1 VPSSRQFVTLAL
13 AGCVVFLG
21 IADYLTGPDVG
32 FSLFYL
38 APIVW
43 SAWHLD
49 RPTSLALVVLAS
61 GFWLGAEIGWR
72 GINVIS
78 LWNGFTRLGIYL
90 GMAWLTSLLRAEQRQ
105 LHELN
110 SKLQA
115 MLDHEQLLARTDSL
129 TALPNRRLFVDELKR
144 AIARSHRTD
153 TPLAVVYV
161 DLDNF
166 KPYNDRHGRLA
177 GDAVLRSLAD
187 VLKTYAA
194 GNSVA
199 ARLGGDEFG
208 VLLEQCAEPAA
219 DSIGRRLFQ
228 DLTVIVGNLT
238 TDTVG
243 INMGVACFERPPL
256 LPEAVIDL
264 ADAAMFCAKAQGH
277 NGIYV
282 THIGA
287 EPGLLHER
295 QTSATRSR

>member
-1 VPSSRQFVTLAL
+1 VPSSRLLITASL

-43 SAWHLD
+43 SAWYLD

-72 GINVIS
+72 GVNIIS

-90 GMAWLTSLLRAEQRQ
+90 GMAWLTSRLRVEQSQ
-105 LHELN
+105 LRELN
-110 SKLQA
+110 AKLQA

-129 TALPNRRLFVDELKR
+129 TTLPNRRLFVDELKR
-144 AIARSHRTD
+144 ASARSHRAN
-153 TPLAVVYV
+153 TPLAVAYL
-161 DLDNF
+161 DLDKF
-166 KPYNDRHGRLA
+166 KPYNDRQGRLA
-177 GDAVLRSLAD
+177 GDAVLRSIAD

-194 GNSVA
+194 GNSLA

-208 VLLEQCAEPAA
+208 VLLEQCTQPVA
-219 DSIGRRLFQ
+219 DTIGRRLFH

-238 TDTVG
+238 GETVG
-243 INMGVACFERPPL
+243 INMGIACFERPPL
-256 LPEAVIDL
+256 SPEAVIDL

-282 THIGA
+282 THIGVDPALVPGAHARFA
-287 EPGLLHER
+287 ER
-295 QTSATRSR
+295 

>member
-1 VPSSRQFVTLAL
+1 MPSSRPLVTVAL

-21 IADYLTGPDVG
+21 VADYLTGPDVG

-43 SAWHLD
+43 SAWYLD
-49 RPTSLALVVLAS
+49 RPTSLALVLLAA
-61 GFWLGAEIGWR
+61 GFWLGAEVGWR
-72 GINVIS
+72 GVNVIS

-90 GMAWLTSLLRAEQRQ
+90 GMAWLTGRLRLEQRQ
-105 LHELN
+105 MHEVNARLRA
-110 SKLQA
+110 L
-115 MLDHEQLLARTDSL
+115 LDHEQLLARTDSL
-129 TALPNRRLFVDELKR
+129 TTLPNRRQFVDELKR
-144 AIARSHRTD
+144 ATARSHRTS
-153 TPLAVVYV
+153 TPLAVVYL

-177 GDAVLRSLAD
+177 GDAVLRSIAD
-187 VLKTYAA
+187 LLKTYA
-194 GNSVA
+194 GTS

-208 VLLEQCAEPAA
+208 LLLEQCTEPEAGV
-219 DSIGRRLFQ
+219 IGRRLFH
-228 DLTVIVGNLT
+228 DLTGVMANLT

-256 LPEAVIDL
+256 SPEAVIDL

-287 EPGLLHER
+287 DPALMQGASARLAER
-295 QTSATRSR
+295 